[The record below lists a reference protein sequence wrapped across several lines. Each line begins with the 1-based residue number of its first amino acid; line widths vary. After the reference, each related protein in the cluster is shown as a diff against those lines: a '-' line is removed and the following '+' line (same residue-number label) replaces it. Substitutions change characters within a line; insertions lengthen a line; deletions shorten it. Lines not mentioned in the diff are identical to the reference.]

1 MLSLYISKQ
10 TWLHA
15 QPARGK
21 LLVLAASSLG
31 MMSVSSLSISVAA
44 LTVVLLLYGSL
55 GEVGLNRLAQSLR
68 TLVWLIVFIAT
79 AQILVAVVQ
88 QALSVPLIRAIG
100 VAISKLT
107 TLVLLAE
114 LVTITTPIQSLMS
127 AITPLLRPFRV
138 LGLSPE
144 RLALGIGL
152 LVRMAGLQRG
162 VWLRLE
168 QAWRARGLGKPGFK
182 IVAPSLRAGLRHSDQ
197 MATALH
203 ARTALADSAASL
215 PALRV

>member
-1 MLSLYISKQ
+1 
-10 TWLHA
+10 
-15 QPARGK
+15 
-21 LLVLAASSLG
+21 
-31 MMSVSSLSISVAA
+31 MSVSSLSISVAA